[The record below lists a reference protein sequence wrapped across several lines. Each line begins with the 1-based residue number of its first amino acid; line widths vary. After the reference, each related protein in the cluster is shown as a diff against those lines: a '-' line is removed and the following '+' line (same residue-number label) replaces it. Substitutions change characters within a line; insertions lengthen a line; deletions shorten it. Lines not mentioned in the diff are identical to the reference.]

1 MCLRL
6 NIKKLDVQFLRL
18 ISAVFSL
25 KIFQANKI
33 REHNIN
39 RVFFISI
46 LCPNIDQRYIDSVI
60 FNQQMFHTK

>member
-39 RVFFISI
+39 SFFISI
-46 LCPNIDQRYIDSVI
+46 LFPNIDQRYIDSVI